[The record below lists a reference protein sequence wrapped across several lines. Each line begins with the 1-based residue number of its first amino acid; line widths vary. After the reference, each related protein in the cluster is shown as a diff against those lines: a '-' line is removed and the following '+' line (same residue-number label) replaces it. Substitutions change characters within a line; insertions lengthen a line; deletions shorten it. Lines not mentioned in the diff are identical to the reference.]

1 LPAEQREWIA
11 YAQNELGDLSL
22 LPRLIQHW
30 RRTGEQLT
38 PIAAQD
44 AVKAFTNASQA
55 DYPNART
62 WSDITERLSYFGIHF
77 QGRFLHELSVTDL
90 EGFLNT
96 FAAGWNRWSEH
107 KRLRPFY
114 RYAKRHNWI
123 AADLMEE
130 MPVPKVPVPERRI

>member
-1 LPAEQREWIA
+1 
-11 YAQNELGDLSL
+11 
-22 LPRLIQHW
+22 
-30 RRTGEQLT
+30 
-38 PIAAQD
+38 
-44 AVKAFTNASQA
+44 
-55 DYPNART
+55 
-62 WSDITERLSYFGIHF
+62 
-77 QGRFLHELSVTDL
+77 
-90 EGFLNT
+90 LNT